1 MSYGVSSWCLTCK
14 KKRIPYMRF
23 LLVYEPVICS
33 ELFKFCLNL
42 VWLVRESGVSLF
54 LSLVLTLQESF
65 GMLIYF

>member
-1 MSYGVSSWCLTCK
+1 
-14 KKRIPYMRF
+14 MRF